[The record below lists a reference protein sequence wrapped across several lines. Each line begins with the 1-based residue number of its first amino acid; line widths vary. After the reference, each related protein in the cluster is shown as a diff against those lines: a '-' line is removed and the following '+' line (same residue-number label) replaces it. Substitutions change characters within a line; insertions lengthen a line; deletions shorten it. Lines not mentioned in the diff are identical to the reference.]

1 MSELFFDQD
10 MLGLNSSSENETEL
24 IPLMTSE
31 EEEEMQNLHTPD
43 ELAILPLR
51 NTVLYPGVV
60 IPITVG
66 RDKSIRLINEAYRKK
81 KLIGVVA
88 QKEQEIE
95 EPDFEDLNN
104 IGTVATIIR
113 LLKMPDGNTT
123 AIIQGKHK
131 FEMTGLVSEE
141 PYIKAQVKKLQE
153 AVKDPKDRQY
163 QALVSSLK
171 DLALHI
177 IQQSPNI
184 PSEAGFAIK
193 NIESLSFLTNFISS
207 NMSAS
212 VNEKQEILEQK
223 DLFKRAEMVLKHLSR
238 ELQMLELK
246 NDIQSKVKT
255 DIDQQQR
262 EYFLHQQMK
271 TIQEELGANPQEEEI
286 EELAD
291 RAKKKKWSEKV
302 EKTFYKELDKLQRM
316 NPQGAEYSVQLNYV
330 ETLLDLPW
338 EQYSKDRF
346 DLKRAQSVL
355 DRDHHGMEKVK
366 DRILEHLA
374 VLKLKGDLKAPILCL
389 YGPPGV
395 GKTSLGKSVAEAI
408 GRKYVRMSL
417 GGMRDE
423 AEIRGHRKTYIGAM
437 PGRIL
442 QNLKKAGNKI
452 ANIVLPAEAG

>member
-1 MSELFFDQD
+1 
-10 MLGLNSSSENETEL
+10 EL

-223 DLFKRAEMVLKHLSR
+223 DLFKRAEMVLK
-238 ELQMLELK
+238 Q
-246 NDIQSKVKT
+246 
-255 DIDQQQR
+255 
-262 EYFLHQQMK
+262 
-271 TIQEELGANPQEEEI
+271 
-286 EELAD
+286 D
-291 RAKKKKWSEKV
+291 R
-302 EKTFYKELDKLQRM
+302 
-316 NPQGAEYSVQLNYV
+316 
-330 ETLLDLPW
+330 
-338 EQYSKDRF
+338 
-346 DLKRAQSVL
+346 
-355 DRDHHGMEKVK
+355 
-366 DRILEHLA
+366 
-374 VLKLKGDLKAPILCL
+374 
-389 YGPPGV
+389 
-395 GKTSLGKSVAEAI
+395 KST
-408 GRKYVRMSL
+408 R
-417 GGMRDE
+417 
-423 AEIRGHRKTYIGAM
+423 
-437 PGRIL
+437 
-442 QNLKKAGNKI
+442 
-452 ANIVLPAEAG
+452 